1 MITHRWDVRQA
12 RRRVGRCGSESLSI
26 LKIRPRSHGPP
37 LCITHK
43 FDPAGP
49 YVRKNTMWSALE
61 LRHVDLGDRRL
72 NRRLVK
78 LVDDLLHA
86 PEASVPQASG
96 DWAATKAA
104 YRFWDNPRVDPH
116 DIRAAHRDS
125 TRERLRDQG
134 GELIL
139 AIQDTTSFDFTDH
152 PDTTGLGYL
161 AHSKRSGFWL
171 HSVLAVTAAGVPLGL
186 IDQRTWTR
194 DPATLGKRAER
205 NKKETADKE
214 SQRWLDSLAAT
225 EAALPA
231 EQAVVTVADR
241 EADFYDL
248 FAAPRRP
255 ASHLLI
261 RAKPRRRVR
270 HIERLLGRAVR
281 ATAAAGAATVELKR
295 GDDRP
300 PRRAILTIRFA
311 ALEIAP
317 PSTHPR
323 RKTLPHLRLTAILAE
338 EEGPPPGQ
346 KPVCWWLLTTLPI
359 ATLAEAE
366 RAVRWYA
373 LRWLVERYHYV
384 LKSGCRIER
393 LQLETAARLERAL
406 ATYAVVAWR
415 LLWLTYEA
423 RRHPERSCESVLP
436 REHWRVLHRVVHK
449 ADVAPASPP
458 GLREAVRQIARLG
471 GFLARKGDGEP
482 GVKTIWRGLRRLE
495 DLVTGWEL
503 SLKSAAPKVVGNA

>member
-1 MITHRWDVRQA
+1 
-12 RRRVGRCGSESLSI
+12 
-26 LKIRPRSHGPP
+26 
-37 LCITHK
+37 
-43 FDPAGP
+43 
-49 YVRKNTMWSALE
+49 MWSALE

-72 NRRLVK
+72 DRRLVK

-104 YRFWDNPRVDPH
+104 YRFWDNPRVDP
-116 DIRAAHRDS
+116 DAIRAAHRDS
-125 TRERLRDQG
+125 TRGRLPDQEG
-134 GELIL
+134 GPIL

-152 PDTTGLGYL
+152 PGTTGLGYL
-161 AHSKRSGFWL
+161 AHGQRSGLWL
-171 HSVLAVTAAGVPLGL
+171 HSALAATAAGVPLGL

-194 DPATLGKRAER
+194 DPATLGKRALRRE
-205 NKKETADKE
+205 KETADKE
-214 SQRWLDSLAAT
+214 SQRWLDALAAT

-270 HIERLLGRAVR
+270 HVERLLGKAVR
-281 ATAAAGAATVELKR
+281 AATPAGTMAVELRR

-300 PRRAILTIRFA
+300 PRRAALTIRFA
-311 ALEIAP
+311 TLEVAP

-323 RKTLPHLRLTAILAE
+323 REELPHLRLTAILAE
-338 EEGPPPGQ
+338 EGGPPAGQ
-346 KPVCWWLLTTLPI
+346 EPVCWWLVTTLPI
-359 ATLAEAE
+359 ATLADAE

-393 LQLETAARLERAL
+393 LQLETAARLDRAL

-423 RRHPERSCESVLP
+423 RRHPEGSCESVLS
-436 REHWRVLHRVVHK
+436 REHWQVLHRAVHK
-449 ADVAPASPP
+449 AREVPASPP

-495 DLVTGWEL
+495 DLVAGWRL
-503 SLKSAAPKVVGNA
+503 SLDNPTSGDVGNA

>member
-1 MITHRWDVRQA
+1 
-12 RRRVGRCGSESLSI
+12 
-26 LKIRPRSHGPP
+26 
-37 LCITHK
+37 
-43 FDPAGP
+43 
-49 YVRKNTMWSALE
+49 MWSALE

-104 YRFWDNPRVDPH
+104 YRFWNNPRVDP
-116 DIRAAHRDS
+116 DAIRAAHRDS
-125 TRERLRDQG
+125 TLQRLPDHED
-134 GELIL
+134 ELIL

-161 AHSKRSGFWL
+161 AHSKRSGLWL

-194 DPATLGKRAER
+194 DRTTLGKRAVR
-205 NKKETADKE
+205 NKTETADKE
-214 SQRWLDSLAAT
+214 SQRWLDALAAT
-225 EAALPA
+225 EATLPV
-231 EQAVVTVADR
+231 EPTVVTVADR

-255 ASHLLI
+255 TSHLLI

-270 HIERLLGRAVR
+270 HVERLLGAAVR
-281 ATAAAGAATVELKR
+281 ANPATGTMTVDLRR

-311 ALEIAP
+311 TLDIAP

-323 RKTLPHLRLTAILAE
+323 RKELPHLRLTAILAE
-338 EEGPPPGQ
+338 EENPPHGQ
-346 KPVCWWLLTTLPI
+346 KPVCWWLLTTLAI
-359 ATLAEAE
+359 ATLADAVE
-366 RAVRWYA
+366 AVRRYA

-423 RRHPERSCESVLP
+423 RRHPEGSCEAVLP
-436 REHWRVLHRVVHK
+436 REQWQVLHRVVHK
-449 ADVAPASPP
+449 TARVPASPP

-482 GVKTIWRGLRRLE
+482 GVKTIWRGLRRLN
-495 DLVTGWEL
+495 DLVTGWRL
-503 SLKSAAPKVVGNA
+503 SLKNPAHRVVGNA

>member
-1 MITHRWDVRQA
+1 
-12 RRRVGRCGSESLSI
+12 
-26 LKIRPRSHGPP
+26 
-37 LCITHK
+37 
-43 FDPAGP
+43 
-49 YVRKNTMWSALE
+49 MWSALE

-78 LVDDLLHA
+78 LVDDLLKA

-104 YRFWDNPRVDPH
+104 YRFWDNPRVDP
-116 DIRAAHRDS
+116 DNIRAAHRDS
-125 TRERLRDQG
+125 TLERLPEHHD
-134 GELIL
+134 EMIL
-139 AIQDTTSFDFTDH
+139 SIQDTTSFDFTDH
-152 PDTTGLGYL
+152 PETAGLGYL
-161 AHSKRSGFWL
+161 AHSQRTGFWL
-171 HSVLAVTAAGVPLGL
+171 HSALAVTASGVPLGL
-186 IDQRTWTR
+186 IDQQTWTR
-194 DPATLGKRAER
+194 DTATLGKRAWR
-205 NKKETADKE
+205 NQKETADKE

-231 EQAVVTVADR
+231 EQKVLTVADR

-248 FAAPRRP
+248 FATPRRP
-255 ASHLLI
+255 GSHLLI

-270 HIERLLGRAVR
+270 HVERLLGKAVR
-281 ATAAAGAATVELKR
+281 ASAAVGTMTVDLKR

-300 PRRAILTIRFA
+300 PRQATLTIRVA
-311 ALEIAP
+311 TLEIAP

-338 EEGPPPGQ
+338 EESPPNGQ
-346 KPVCWWLLTTLPI
+346 KPVCWWLVTTLPI
-359 ATLAEAE
+359 ATLGEAE
-366 RAVRWYA
+366 QAVRWYA

-406 ATYAVVAWR
+406 ATYAIVAWR
-415 LLWLTYEA
+415 LLRLTYEA
-423 RRHPERSCESVLP
+423 RRHPEVSCESVLP
-436 REHWRVLHRVVHK
+436 REQWQVLHRVVHK
-449 ADVAPASPP
+449 IDQVPVSPP

-495 DLVTGWEL
+495 DLVTGWKL
-503 SLKSAAPKVVGNA
+503 SLKNPVPRVMGNA

>member
-1 MITHRWDVRQA
+1 
-12 RRRVGRCGSESLSI
+12 
-26 LKIRPRSHGPP
+26 
-37 LCITHK
+37 
-43 FDPAGP
+43 
-49 YVRKNTMWSALE
+49 MWSALE

-72 NRRLVK
+72 NRRLVR

-104 YRFWDNPRVDPH
+104 YRFWDNPRVDP
-116 DIRAAHRDS
+116 DAIRAAHRDS
-125 TRERLRDQG
+125 TRGRLPDRA
-134 GELIL
+134 GEPIL

-152 PDTTGLGYL
+152 PGTTGSGYL
-161 AHSKRSGFWL
+161 GHRKRAGLWL
-171 HSVLAVTAAGVPLGL
+171 HSALAVTAAGVPLGL

-194 DPATLGKRAER
+194 APATLGKRALR
-205 NKKETADKE
+205 NKKETAEKE

-225 EAALPA
+225 EAAVPA
-231 EQAVVTVADR
+231 GQAVVTVADR

-255 ASHLLI
+255 GSHLLI

-270 HIERLLGRAVR
+270 HVERLLGRAVR
-281 ATAAAGAATVELKR
+281 AGTPAGTMAVDLRR

-300 PRRAILTIRFA
+300 ARRAVLTIRFA
-311 ALEIAP
+311 TLDVAP

-323 RKTLPHLRLTAILAE
+323 RKELPHLRLTAILAE
-338 EEGPPPGQ
+338 EECPPAGQ
-346 KPVCWWLLTTLPI
+346 KPVCWWLVTTPPI
-359 ATLAEAE
+359 ATLADAE

-393 LQLETAARLERAL
+393 LQLETAARLDRAL

-423 RRHPERSCESVLP
+423 RRDPEGSCEAVLP

-449 ADVAPASPP
+449 AREAPASPP

-495 DLVTGWEL
+495 DLVAGWRL
-503 SLKSAAPKVVGNA
+503 SFDNPTPQDVGNA

>member
-1 MITHRWDVRQA
+1 M
-12 RRRVGRCGSESLSI
+12 
-26 LKIRPRSHGPP
+26 
-37 LCITHK
+37 
-43 FDPAGP
+43 
-49 YVRKNTMWSALE
+49 
-61 LRHVDLGDRRL
+61 

-78 LVDDLLHA
+78 LVDDLLSA

-104 YRFWDNPRVDPH
+104 YRFWDNPRIDPD

-125 TRERLRDQG
+125 TLERLPDRED
-134 GELIL
+134 EWLL
-139 AIQDTTSFDFTDH
+139 TIQDTTSLDFTDH

-161 AHSKRSGFWL
+161 AHSKRSGLWL
-171 HSVLAVTAAGVPLGL
+171 HSVLAVTAAGVPLGV

-194 DPATLGKRAER
+194 DPATLGKRAGR

-214 SQRWLDSLAAT
+214 SQRWLDALAAT
-225 EAALPA
+225 EAAMPA
-231 EQAVVTVADR
+231 EQMVLTVADR

-255 ASHLLI
+255 GSHLLI

-270 HIERLLGRAVR
+270 HVERLLGAAVR
-281 ATAAAGAATVELKR
+281 ANAAAGTMTVDLKR

-300 PRRAILTIRFA
+300 ARRATLTIRFVT
-311 ALEIAP
+311 LEIAP

-338 EEGPPPGQ
+338 EESPPEGQ
-346 KPVCWWLLTTLPI
+346 GPVCWWLLTTVPI
-359 ATLAEAE
+359 ATLADAE

-384 LKSGCRIER
+384 LKSGCRVER
-393 LQLETAARLERAL
+393 LQLETAGRLERAL

-423 RRHPERSCESVLP
+423 RRHPEASCEAVLP
-436 REHWRVLHRVVHK
+436 REQWQVLHRVVHK
-449 ADVAPASPP
+449 TDMVPASPP

-482 GVKTIWRGLRRLE
+482 GVKAIWRGLRRLE
-495 DLVTGWEL
+495 DFVTGWNL
-503 SLKSAAPKVVGNA
+503 SLHNPAPEVMGNA